1 MKLAFAGKGGVG
13 KTTLAAWLGDWLARQ
28 GHRVWLVD
36 ADTALSLG
44 VACGIA
50 PENLPSALSRS
61 EDIIR
66 ERIGTGMMC
75 LNPDLSDL
83 PEQLAVDLPII
94 GPLADGIKPG
104 RKRLLLM
111 GRVEE
116 GGSGCACGANAL
128 LKAFLA
134 HMFFVENGYVLVDLE
149 AGVEHLGRG
158 TAAAADGVIVVSEPG
173 LRSLLTAAEVTRLAR
188 QIGLEK
194 SVLVVNRWQNA
205 ALSLP
210 PSSQYP
216 ALCDLPSQHLASPFL
231 ASLQSREW
239 QDGCVLFSSGPEQE
253 RIDALCANIMM
264 AFA

>member
-28 GHRVWLVD
+28 GHDVWLVD

-44 VACGIA
+44 VACGLN
-50 PENLPSALSRS
+50 PENLPDELARS
-61 EDIIR
+61 EDVVR

-83 PEQLAVDLPII
+83 PERLAVDLPIR
-94 GPLADGIKPG
+94 GPVAGIKPG

-116 GGSGCACGANAL
+116 GGGGCACGANAL

-134 HMFFVENGYVLVDLE
+134 HMFFSETGYVLVDLE

-158 TAAAADGVIVVSEPG
+158 TAAAADGVVVVSEPG

-194 SVLVVNRWQNA
+194 SVLVVNRWASQDDIS
-205 ALSLP
+205 LSLP
-210 PSSQYP
+210 AHP
-216 ALCDLPSQHLASPFL
+216 ALHDLPARQLCSPFL
-231 ASLQSREW
+231 ASLHTREW
-239 QDGCVLFSSGPEQE
+239 HDGCVLFSAGPEQE
-253 RIDALCANIMM
+253 LIDALCAAIIES
-264 AFA
+264 FS